1 MATARQQLL
10 SAQPLGLGATLAA
23 TLRRELQLAFRSP
36 GTMVNPLMF
45 FIIAVSL
52 FPLGGGADPAWLGR
66 IAPGVLWVTALLAV
80 MLSMESLFRSDY
92 EDGSLEQLLLSPQ
105 PLYFH
110 LLMKVL
116 GHWLVTGLPLVL
128 VAPLLA
134 YMLALPVQGYAPLLL
149 GLLLGTPTLNFIG
162 AIGGALTVGLARSGL
177 LLAVLVLPLSIPV
190 LVFGAGMVE
199 TALNGLPVAGLAA
212 VLGALLVLALT
223 LAPLAIGAALRI
235 SVN

>member
-1 MATARQQLL
+1 MTSTAT
-10 SAQPLGLGATLAA
+10 SLGLAASLRATL
-23 TLRRELQLAFRSP
+23 TRELQVALRSP
-36 GTMVNPLMF
+36 GNMLNPLMF

-52 FPLGGGADPAWLGR
+52 FPLGGGADPEWLGR

-80 MLSMESLFRSDY
+80 MLSMESLFRSDF
-92 EDGSLEQLLLSPQ
+92 EDGTLEQLLLSPQ

-110 LLMKVL
+110 LLMKVF
-116 GHWLVTGLPLVL
+116 GHWLVTGLPLVV
-128 VAPLLA
+128 VAPVLA
-134 YMLALPVQGYAPLLL
+134 YMLALPAEGYAPLLW

-162 AIGGALTVGLARSGL
+162 AIGTALTVGLARSGL

-199 TALNGLPVAGLAA
+199 TTLNGLPVAGIAA
-212 VLGALLVLALT
+212 VLAALLVLALT
-223 LAPLAIGAALRI
+223 LSPLAIAAALRI

>member
-1 MATARQQLL
+1 MNNTRQ
-10 SAQPLGLGATLAA
+10 SLGLAASLRATL
-23 TLRRELQLAFRSP
+23 TRELQVALRSP
-36 GTMVNPLMF
+36 GNMMNPLMF

-52 FPLGGGADPAWLGR
+52 FPLGGGADPEWLGR

-80 MLSMESLFRSDY
+80 MLSMESLFRSDF
-92 EDGSLEQLLLSPQ
+92 EDGTLEQLLLSPQ

-110 LLMKVL
+110 LLMKVF
-116 GHWLVTGLPLVL
+116 GHWLVTGLPLVV
-128 VAPLLA
+128 VAPVLA
-134 YMLALPVQGYAPLLL
+134 YMLALPSEGYAPLLW

-162 AIGGALTVGLARSGL
+162 AIGTALTVGLARSGL

-199 TALNGLPVAGLAA
+199 TTLNGLPVAGIAA

-223 LAPLAIGAALRI
+223 LSPLAIAAALRI

>member
-1 MATARQQLL
+1 MAAREIGF
-10 SAQPLGLGATLAA
+10 SASLQA
-23 TLRRELQLAFRSP
+23 TLRRELQIALRSP
-36 GTMVNPLMF
+36 GNIVNPLMF
-45 FIIAVSL
+45 FVIAAAL
-52 FPLGGGADPAWLGR
+52 FPLGGSADPAWLSG
-66 IAPGVLWVTALLAV
+66 IAAGVVWVTALLAV
-80 MLSMESLFRSDY
+80 MLSMESLFRSDF
-92 EDGSLEQLLLSPQ
+92 EDGTLEQLLLSPQ

-110 LLMKVL
+110 LLTKVL

-128 VAPLLA
+128 VAPVLA
-134 YMLALPVQGYAPLLL
+134 YMLALPREGYAPLLW

-162 AIGGALTVGLARSGL
+162 AIGTALTVGLARSGL

-212 VLGALLVLALT
+212 VLGALLAMALVLS
-223 LAPLAIGAALRI
+223 PLAIAAALRI

>member
-1 MATARQQLL
+1 MMPSRRAI
-10 SAQPLGLGATLAA
+10 GLGTSLLA
-23 TLRRELQLAFRSP
+23 TLRRELQIALRSP
-36 GTMVNPLMF
+36 GNMVNPLMF

-52 FPLGGGADPAWLGR
+52 FPLGGGADPEWLGR
-66 IAPGVLWVTALLAV
+66 IAPGVLWVTSLLAV

-92 EDGSLEQLLLSPQ
+92 EDGTLEQLLLSPQ
-105 PLYFH
+105 PLYFQ
-110 LLMKVL
+110 LLVKVL
-116 GHWLVTGLPLVL
+116 GHWIVTGLPLV
-128 VAPLLA
+128 VAAPLLA
-134 YMLALPVQGYAPLLL
+134 YMLALPAEGYAPLLC

-162 AIGGALTVGLARSGL
+162 AIGTALTVGLARSGL

-199 TALNGLPVAGLAA
+199 TTLNGLPAGGIAA

-223 LAPLAIGAALRI
+223 LSPLAIAAALRI